1 MSDYNNLVNASILT
15 PTAST
20 DLGSDSNRY
29 NNIFLNG
36 NIAMNG
42 TTITA
47 DNAVVP
53 RIVSIGYNGDDTAA
67 SPAGG
72 QSTIV
77 NGSGFVSGAGVY
89 INGIVVSV
97 VTVVSSSVITFS
109 SPAKPTGNY
118 SLIVVNPDGA
128 SATFGPGIQYSGV
141 PAWSTSAGTLASAY
155 EADAISNSLTATSDS
170 TVTYSVTSGTLP
182 TGVTLNTA
190 SGSISGTAPVV
201 ESSIT
206 YNFTVNAKDGENQ
219 DTDRNFSYTIN
230 PDSVTWSTPASGA
243 TLSGIVG
250 TAYTQA
256 LSATSAAGRS
266 ITYTANALPTGLS
279 ISGASI
285 TGTPSATSSITSL
298 ITATAAT
305 TGRSATRTVVW
316 SVVAPIV
323 GQTAYTTPGTYSW
336 TAPAGVTSVGVVAI
350 GGGGGY
356 SQITSSI
363 TPYSG
368 NGGGGGGLGWKNN
381 IAVTPGQSYTV
392 VVGAAG
398 DAGTPS
404 AVSNGTAGG
413 SSYFINASTVA
424 GYGGGAGT
432 ASIGIGGSYV
442 GDGGGSGGNSGTRS
456 TSMAGSPSG
465 LAGGAGGGAG
475 GYAGAGGTGGAANP
489 SGNGSA
495 GTDGAGGGGGGG
507 GGVGAQ
513 NFPDGRFGGAAA
525 GAGGGTG
532 ILGQGTNGAGGVGGI
547 AGVYNGGWANSSG
560 NGGTGGSGTGYG
572 GGAKAGS
579 ACGTYGGGSNGY
591 GATGGAVRIIWG
603 TGRSF
608 PSTLTTDQ

>member
-1 MSDYNNLVNASILT
+1 MSDYNNLVNTSILT

-36 NIAMNG
+36 NIAIG
-42 TTITA
+42 GATITPS
-47 DNAVVP
+47 NAVIP
-53 RIVSIGYNGDDTAA
+53 RISSIGYTGDDAA
-67 SPAGG
+67 ADPAGG

-109 SPAKPTGNY
+109 SPAKSTGNY

-219 DTDRNFSYTIN
+219 DTNRNFSYTIN
-230 PDSVTWSTPASGA
+230 PDSVTWSSPASGA
-243 TLSGIVG
+243 TLSGLVG

-279 ISGASI
+279 ISGANI
-285 TGTPSATSSITSL
+285 TGTPSAASAISSL

-305 TGRSATRTVVW
+305 TSKTATRTVVW
-316 SVVAPIV
+316 SVGVPAV
-323 GQTAYTTPGTYSW
+323 GQAAYTTAGTYSW
-336 TAPAGVTSVGVVAI
+336 TAPSGVTAVCVVCV
-350 GGGGGY
+350 GGGGGGCNGM
-356 SQITSSI
+356 QGVAG
-363 TPYSG
+363 G
-368 NGGGGGGLGWKNN
+368 NGGAGGGLGWKNS

-392 VVGAAG
+392 VVGG
-398 DAGTPS
+398 GGPSGTNSSGS
-404 AVSNGTAGG
+404 ARYGSNGGD
-413 SSYFINASTVA
+413 SYFINATTVK
-424 GYGGGAGT
+424 GGG
-432 ASIGIGGSYV
+432 
-442 GDGGGSGGNSGTRS
+442 GDGGGNYTSSSAGGTYIGDGGGNGGTVPVSDGSSSGA
-456 TSMAGSPSG
+456 AGAAG
-465 LAGGAGGGAG
+465 YTGNGGAGLPYGVYGTAAG
-475 GYAGAGGTGGAANP
+475 NA
-489 SGNGSA
+489 
-495 GTDGAGGGGGGG
+495 GAGGGGGSASLGGSNITAKNG
-507 GGVGAQ
+507 GGV
-513 NFPDGRFGGAAA
+513 
-525 GAGGGTG
+525 G
-532 ILGQGTNGAGGVGGI
+532 ILGQGANGAGGTGYPGN
-547 AGVYNGGWANSSG
+547 AGAPNVSG
-560 NGGTGGSGTGYG
+560 FPGSGGVG
-572 GGAKAGS
+572 Q
-579 ACGTYGGGSNGY
+579 TYGGGGGFGSYEPASG
-591 GATGGAVRIIWG
+591 GPGAVRIIWG
-603 TGRSF
+603 SGRAF